1 MSKRDTSKHW
11 IECPCAHCQT
21 NGTGLWA
28 TLEVLQRH
36 KTRRITDGINR
47 EILALIS
54 RRGSVEGVR
63 NAA

>member
-1 MSKRDTSKHW
+1 MKRDTSKHW
-11 IECPCAHCQT
+11 IECPCADCQT

-28 TLEVLQRH
+28 TLEVLRRH

-63 NAA
+63 DAA